1 MNCLC
6 ILMGLL
12 IVILGLFAERC
23 HLFWRFGV
31 QVIFRLVLS
40 NRVLCFITLD
50 VAISLLD
57 DLRSVSFV
65 GLHFGFEVLC
75 LFEALLPCGLHL
87 LLKVLANLKIF
98 NFFIEDLLNK
108 YLVNVLVVQ
117 FDDLLVDGFAIV
129 ICHLI
134 HHVVTLYLVGLKD
147 LQDVLLLDDDH
158 FLRIDIIRVH
168 IIDVIPS
175 TIKDFLVATLA

>member
-1 MNCLC
+1 
-6 ILMGLL
+6 MGLL

-134 HHVVTLYLVGLKD
+134 HHVVTLYLVGLED
-147 LQDVLLLDDDH
+147 L
-158 FLRIDIIRVH
+158 
-168 IIDVIPS
+168 
-175 TIKDFLVATLA
+175 